1 MTTPYTP
8 ASDAPP
14 ASANVTWA
22 DPQRQAAFGAW
33 LSRISAAQGLVP
45 ATVRIASADASF
57 RRYLRVDT
65 DVGVSRIIM
74 DAPPDKEN
82 CQPFVQV
89 AELMHAAGLKAPQLL
104 DWDAAQGFMLLS
116 DLGGTTMMEAIDTE
130 NPQAN
135 LALYLQA
142 VDALIDW
149 QLASKPGVLP

>member
-1 MTTPYTP
+1 M
-8 ASDAPP
+8 
-14 ASANVTWA
+14 
-22 DPQRQAAFGAW
+22 
-33 LSRISAAQGLVP
+33 P

-116 DLGGTTMMEAIDTE
+116 DLGGPTRMEAIDTE

-142 VDALIDW
+142 VDALIMT
-149 QLASKPGVLP
+149 QPCSAAS